1 MGGRAGVTRGY
12 ACTPYMHDHESVG
25 IKEAW
30 ARSENVRELHFVTAN
45 FSDDGKLYFAPRAN
59 HYILAKVA
67 DCAIASGEVS
77 GRRCAGAS
85 FVFGVDESLFE
96 RETEGE
102 RNFVSI
108 YYTEYG
114 DTANAMG
121 EIARVVGKSG
131 RVGSAAHAHMGYYCG
146 VPPRLE
152 FPFSDSIMVLEV
164 SGGHQGVNKYC
175 ERTRRDVTRRGITM
189 TSLIGLSMLDTLK

>member
-1 MGGRAGVTRGY
+1 MGGHAQGTSGY
-12 ACTPYMHDHESVG
+12 VCTPYMHDHGSVEL
-25 IKEAW
+25 KEAW
-30 ARSENVRELHFVTAN
+30 VGSPNVREMHFVTAT
-45 FSDDGKLYFAPRAN
+45 FSDDGKLYFAPHAN
-59 HYILAKVA
+59 HYLLAKVS
-67 DCAIASGEVS
+67 DCAEAGREVAARECAS
-77 GRRCAGAS
+77 AS

-96 RETEGE
+96 RETEGD
-102 RNFVSI
+102 RNFVSV

-121 EIARVVGKSG
+121 EIARIVGKSD
-131 RVGSAAHAHMGYYCG
+131 RVGSAAYAHMGYYG

-175 ERTRRDVTRRGITM
+175 EKTRRDVTRRGITLTGLM
-189 TSLIGLSMLDTLK
+189 GLSILDTLK

>member
-1 MGGRAGVTRGY
+1 MGSHANGRRGY

-25 IKEAW
+25 LKEAW
-30 ARSENVRELHFVTAN
+30 ERSPNVREMHFVTAT
-45 FSDDGKLYFAPRAN
+45 FSEDGKLYFAPHAN
-59 HYILAKVA
+59 HYMLAKVE
-67 DCAIASGEVS
+67 DCGVASDEVR
-77 GRRCAGAS
+77 GRRGTGAS

-121 EIARVVGKSG
+121 EIARVVGKST
-131 RVGSAAHAHMGYYCG
+131 RVGSAAHARMGYYSD

-164 SGGHQGVNKYC
+164 SGGHQGANKCC
-175 ERTRRDVTRRGITM
+175 EKTRRDVTRRGITM
-189 TSLIGLSMLDTLK
+189 TSLIGLSILDTLK